1 MKKGC
6 WQKMT
11 LVNYQAMTLKELR
24 RYVLTHRNDIA
35 AFHAYVD
42 RSKSEG
48 KMITINPND
57 ENWEEEVR
65 QIIIKNEIL

>member
-1 MKKGC
+1 
-6 WQKMT
+6 MT

-24 RYVLTHRNDIA
+24 HYILTHREDIA

-48 KMITINPND
+48 RMITINPND
-57 ENWEEEVR
+57 ENWEK
-65 QIIIKNEIL
+65 QIQQAIIKDGTESIA

>member
-1 MKKGC
+1 
-6 WQKMT
+6 MT

-24 RYVLTHRNDIA
+24 RYVLTHREDIA

-48 KMITINPND
+48 RMITINPND
-57 ENWEEEVR
+57 ENWEAKV
-65 QIIIKNEIL
+65 QQAIIQDGNE

>member
-1 MKKGC
+1 
-6 WQKMT
+6 MT
-11 LVNYQAMTLKELR
+11 LVNYQSMTLKELR
-24 RYVLTHRNDIA
+24 RYVLTHREDIA

-57 ENWEEEVR
+57 ENWEAKV
-65 QIIIKNEIL
+65 QQAIIQDGNE

>member
-1 MKKGC
+1 
-6 WQKMT
+6 MT

-24 RYVLTHRNDIA
+24 RYVLTHREDIA

-48 KMITINPND
+48 RMITINPID
-57 ENWEEEVR
+57 ENWEAKV
-65 QIIIKNEIL
+65 QQAIIQDGNE

>member
-1 MKKGC
+1 
-6 WQKMT
+6 MT

-24 RYVLTHRNDIA
+24 RYVLTHREDIA

-48 KMITINPND
+48 RMITINPND
-57 ENWEEEVR
+57 QNWEK
-65 QIIIKNEIL
+65 QIQQAIIKDGTESIA

>member
-1 MKKGC
+1 
-6 WQKMT
+6 MT

-24 RYVLTHRNDIA
+24 RYVLTHREDIA
-35 AFHAYVD
+35 AFYAYVD

-57 ENWEEEVR
+57 ENWEE
-65 QIIIKNEIL
+65 QFKQAIIQDGNE

>member
-1 MKKGC
+1 
-6 WQKMT
+6 MT

-24 RYVLTHRNDIA
+24 RYVLTHREDIA

-48 KMITINPND
+48 RMITINPND
-57 ENWEEEVR
+57 ENWEK
-65 QIIIKNEIL
+65 QIQQAIIKDGTESIA

>member
-1 MKKGC
+1 
-6 WQKMT
+6 MT

-24 RYVLTHRNDIA
+24 RYILTHREDIA

-48 KMITINPND
+48 RMITINLND
-57 ENWEEEVR
+57 ENWEE
-65 QIIIKNEIL
+65 QIQQAIIKDGTESIA

>member
-1 MKKGC
+1 
-6 WQKMT
+6 MT

-24 RYVLTHRNDIA
+24 RYILTHREDIA

-48 KMITINPND
+48 RMITINPND
-57 ENWEEEVR
+57 ENWEK
-65 QIIIKNEIL
+65 QIQQAIIKDGTESIA